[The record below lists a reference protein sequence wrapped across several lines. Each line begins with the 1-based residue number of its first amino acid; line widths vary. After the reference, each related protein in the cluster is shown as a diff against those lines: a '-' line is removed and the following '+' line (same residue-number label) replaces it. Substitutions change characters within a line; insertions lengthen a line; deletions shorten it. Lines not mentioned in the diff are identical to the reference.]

1 MAAQGIIDKKGHK
14 RDICPFLTTMPW
26 AGNKYC
32 GIEILLQPRVLYKKK
47 GHKRDICPFLPTL
60 HWAIIKYCG
69 RSQGGSKVP
78 VVTLC
83 GCPGHYRGKGTYVP
97 FVPFGQLCLGQT
109 KTGKMISAGSKVHAE
124 MF

>member
-1 MAAQGIIDKKGHK
+1 MGGVREVKVH
-14 RDICPFLTTMPW
+14 L
-26 AGNKYC
+26 
-32 GIEILLQPRVLYKKK
+32 IEILLQPRALYKKK

>member
-1 MAAQGIIDKKGHK
+1 MGGAREVKGHL
-14 RDICPFLTTMPW
+14 F
-26 AGNKYC
+26 
-32 GIEILLQPRVLYKKK
+32 EIWYSPGHYIKK

-60 HWAIIKYCG
+60 HWARIKYCG
-69 RSQGGSKVP
+69 RTQGGSKVT

-109 KTGKMISAGSKVHAE
+109 KTRKMISAESAE

>member
-1 MAAQGIIDKKGHK
+1 MGGAREVKGHL
-14 RDICPFLTTMPW
+14 F
-26 AGNKYC
+26 
-32 GIEILLQPRVLYKKK
+32 EILVQPRALYKK

-60 HWAIIKYCG
+60 HCMARIKYCG
-69 RSQGGSKVP
+69 RTQGGSKVT

-83 GCPGHYRGKGTYVP
+83 GCPGHYRGKGTYFP

-109 KTGKMISAGSKVHAE
+109 KTRKMISAESAE

>member
-1 MAAQGIIDKKGHK
+1 MGGVREVKVH
-14 RDICPFLTTMPW
+14 L
-26 AGNKYC
+26 
-32 GIEILLQPRVLYKKK
+32 IEILLQPRALYKKK

-83 GCPGHYRGKGTYVP
+83 GCPGHYRGNDFSRVQSACGDVLKMTGAMPGKRDIKWPIYVP
-97 FVPFGQLCLGQT
+97 F
-109 KTGKMISAGSKVHAE
+109 ISGLA
-124 MF
+124 

>member
-1 MAAQGIIDKKGHK
+1 MGGVREVKVH
-14 RDICPFLTTMPW
+14 L
-26 AGNKYC
+26 
-32 GIEILLQPRVLYKKK
+32 IEILLQPRALYKKK

-83 GCPGHYRGKGTYVP
+83 GCPGHYIKKRDRQKQEPRELYKKGT
-97 FVPFGQLCLGQT
+97 
-109 KTGKMISAGSKVHAE
+109 
-124 MF
+124 

>member
-14 RDICPFLTTMPW
+14 RDI
-26 AGNKYC
+26 
-32 GIEILLQPRVLYKKK
+32 R
-47 GHKRDICPFLPTL
+47 PFLPTL
-60 HWAIIKYCG
+60 HWARIKYCG
-69 RSQGGSKVP
+69 RSQGGSNDP

-109 KTGKMISAGSKVHAE
+109 KTGKNDLSRVQSACGDVLKMTGAMPGKRDIKWPIYVPFMSGLA
-124 MF
+124 